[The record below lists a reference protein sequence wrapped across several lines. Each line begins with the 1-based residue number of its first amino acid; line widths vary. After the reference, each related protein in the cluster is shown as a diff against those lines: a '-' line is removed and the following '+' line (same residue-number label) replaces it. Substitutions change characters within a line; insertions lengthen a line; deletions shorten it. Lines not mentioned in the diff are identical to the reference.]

1 MCCLWE
7 LRYTACLVKASPLVD
22 AALHLW
28 SEIASSSYALSV
40 IRGACHRYGRVA
52 RYWDG
57 LSGLCV
63 SISDPEMLQ
72 QVGAIDLE
80 KRVDG
85 LNFLKGLLGASS
97 IG

>member
-1 MCCLWE
+1 M
-7 LRYTACLVKASPLVD
+7 
-22 AALHLW
+22 
-28 SEIASSSYALSV
+28 
-40 IRGACHRYGRVA
+40 A

-57 LSGLCV
+57 VSGLCV
-63 SISDPEMLQ
+63 SLCDPGMLQ
-72 QVGAIDLE
+72 QVGATKLE

>member
-1 MCCLWE
+1 M
-7 LRYTACLVKASPLVD
+7 
-22 AALHLW
+22 
-28 SEIASSSYALSV
+28 
-40 IRGACHRYGRVA
+40 A

-63 SISDPEMLQ
+63 SLSDPEMLQ
-72 QVGAIDLE
+72 QVGAIELE

>member
-1 MCCLWE
+1 M
-7 LRYTACLVKASPLVD
+7 A
-22 AALHLW
+22 
-28 SEIASSSYALSV
+28 
-40 IRGACHRYGRVA
+40 G
-52 RYWDG
+52 YWDG

>member
-1 MCCLWE
+1 MM
-7 LRYTACLVKASPLVD
+7 R
-22 AALHLW
+22 
-28 SEIASSSYALSV
+28 
-40 IRGACHRYGRVA
+40 RACHRYGTVA

-63 SISDPEMLQ
+63 SLSDPELLQ